1 MRCLARGAL
10 AWVLIAAAETVHG
23 VARGLFLAPRVGD
36 LASRQIG
43 VLTGSALIL
52 VIAWLLGRW
61 IGATSRA
68 QLLAVG
74 TVWLVLMV
82 AFEVGLGRALGLPW
96 DRIAS
101 DYDPRQGG
109 MMALGMAVLFLAPLL
124 AARARGRGNSGEQ
137 PGPPRPVTPAAE
149 AGRRRP

>member
-1 MRCLARGAL
+1 MRFLARGAL

-23 VARGLFLAPRVGD
+23 VARGLFLTPRVGD

-52 VIAWLLGRW
+52 VIAWLLARW
-61 IGATSRA
+61 IGATSRS

-74 TVWLVLMV
+74 TVWLVLM
-82 AFEVGLGRALGLPW
+82 AGFEAGLGRALGLPW
-96 DRIAS
+96 HRIAS

-124 AARARGRGNSGEQ
+124 AAWAQGRVKPDEQ
-137 PGPPRPVTPAAE
+137 LGPPTAKPAAE
-149 AGRRRP
+149 AGRRRA